1 MITIIKEISQLLT
14 LISFGLAISIPILT
28 LPWFI
33 GLIIWTYF
41 NHYYEEYTIK
51 EYLNKWKQ
59 K

>member
-1 MITIIKEISQLLT
+1 MITLIKDISQLLT
-14 LISFGLAISIPILT
+14 LISFIIVITIPIFT

-33 GLIIWTYF
+33 GLVIWTYF

-51 EYLNKWKQ
+51 EHLNKWKQ